1 MENIVAYRIRNAR
14 KLKGLSLQDIADE
27 LGISKQ
33 MISKYEKGISIPNS
47 SNLIKLAKLFDLKID
62 YFFNSFRIELECLN

>member
-27 LGISKQ
+27 LGVSKQ

-47 SNLIKLAKLFDLKID
+47 SNLIMLAKLFDLKID

>member
-1 MENIVAYRIRNAR
+1 MVAYRIRNAR
-14 KLKGLSLQDIADE
+14 KLKVLSLQDIADE